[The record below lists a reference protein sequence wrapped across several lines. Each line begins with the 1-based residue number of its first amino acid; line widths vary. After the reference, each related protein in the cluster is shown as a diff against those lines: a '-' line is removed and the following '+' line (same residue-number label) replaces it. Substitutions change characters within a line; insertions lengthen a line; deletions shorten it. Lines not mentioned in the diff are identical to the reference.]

1 MFTSIKLI
9 LKIVS
14 SNIIFLVPTLQRG
27 NACTDAPASSK
38 IYSNYSVQ
46 EKKHLTLERLHMR
59 YHAGAWERG
68 CVTSIILLII
78 AIVVSNNAK
87 ADSWT
92 VTQTTT
98 ITMNQ
103 LSLSQNATNTSTQA
117 VNHINLNMTNGE
129 IQGTQTFNGGG
140 KNATF
145 IQNNTQNSKQAI
157 NRISANH
164 VSSATQTVSGIATL
178 NFELSGST
186 GNIQAGNLIETNSF
200 TANAISQSLSVDT
213 INFKVDGG
221 EAQDLTD
228 NIQAANVIIT
238 SSGSNNDVTQTTT
251 ATTVTPS
258 SSISSL
264 NFFKIKTP

>member
-1 MFTSIKLI
+1 MQYR
-9 LKIVS
+9 
-14 SNIIFLVPTLQRG
+14 N
-27 NACTDAPASSK
+27 
-38 IYSNYSVQ
+38 
-46 EKKHLTLERLHMR
+46 
-59 YHAGAWERG
+59 
-68 CVTSIILLII
+68 IILLII
-78 AIVVSNNAK
+78 AIVVPNNAK

-92 VTQTTT
+92 VIQTTA

-103 LSLSQNATNTSTQA
+103 LSLSQNATNASTQA
-117 VNHINLNMTNGE
+117 VNHINLNMANGE
-129 IQGTQTFNGGG
+129 IRGTQTFNGGG

-178 NFELSGST
+178 NFKLSSST
-186 GNIQAGNLIETNSF
+186 GNNIQAGNLIETDSF
-200 TANAISQSLSVDT
+200 TANGISQSLSVNT

-221 EAQDLTD
+221 EAQDLTN

-238 SSGSNNDVTQTTT
+238 SSGNSSGVTQTVT

-258 SSISSL
+258 NSISSL
-264 NFFKIKTP
+264 NFFKIQ